1 MVARDPTCRNWAWA
15 VYFAWR
21 TSSGYLMPAMPRVIA
36 LLLPLAL
43 ACSSPTAP
51 DAEGMWGGTQVS
63 LELTRSGGTLTY
75 LCGTGT
81 IDSTWTLNSDGRFT
95 ATGLHYFGGGPAPIQ
110 GRPSHPAR
118 YVGEIEDDDLTLM
131 VTLTDL
137 GQTLGPY
144 RLVRGGPSVS
154 EICV

>member
-1 MVARDPTCRNWAWA
+1 MPT
-15 VYFAWR
+15 
-21 TSSGYLMPAMPRVIA
+21 MPRVVA

-51 DAEGMWGGTQVS
+51 EAEGTWGGTEAS
-63 LELTRSGGTLTY
+63 LSLTRAGGTVTY
-75 LCGTGT
+75 LCGAGT
-81 IDSTWTLNSDGRFT
+81 IDSAWTLRPDGRLL
-95 ATGLHYFGGGPAPIQ
+95 ATGLHYFGGGPIPIQ
-110 GRPSHPAR
+110 GRSPHPAR
-118 YVGEIEDDDLTLM
+118 YVGQVDGDNMNLM

-144 RLVRGGPSVS
+144 RLVRGGPPVS